1 MRAIGLHVKC
11 MGTPYF
17 NRLVLKKAGVVPK
30 FISQEKLYCKAHNT
44 ISRSTFYF
52 VNTLSQFYKTPLDID
67 YTTHANLLDEIDV
80 PQKLPL
86 KVDHIPNDVSQKLS
100 DILQTAFQDK
110 CSDIHFIPQQKSYDV
125 FFRQQGQLHPVMG
138 LDEFVGPAVT
148 NLIKLK
154 AQLDIAKAFQPQNG
168 QFVFITSR
176 NEFCCRVSTL
186 PCLHGE
192 SLVLRLQS
200 DQLNKTYHYDALDA
214 TEFAQAFA
222 HVSPGLWLITG
233 PIGHGKTT
241 TYYHLLNQIKN
252 QRIISFED
260 PIEVPQKQI
269 VQLNLDSSLTADDF
283 MRKLLRQS
291 VNVVGIGEIRTPEQ
305 LKLAVNAALTGHCVL
320 ATFHAGTR
328 SDVFLR
334 LENLGYTR
342 DAQRQFLKGVLF
354 QKWNSGNPRTLVFE

>member
-1 MRAIGLHVKC
+1 
-11 MGTPYF
+11 MGVPFF
-17 NRLVLKKAGVVPK
+17 NRLALKKAGVVPK
-30 FISQEKLYCKAHNT
+30 FISEEKLYCKAHNT
-44 ISRSTFYF
+44 ISQSAFYL

-67 YTTHANLLDEIDV
+67 YTTRTNLLDEVDI
-80 PQKLPL
+80 PRKFPL
-86 KVDHIPNDVSQKLS
+86 EVDHIPNDVSKKLS
-100 DILQTAFQDK
+100 DILQMAFQDK

-125 FFRQQGQLHPVMG
+125 FFRQQGCLHPVMV
-138 LDEFVGPAVT
+138 LNELVGTSVI

-154 AQLDIAKAFQPQNG
+154 AQLDMTKAFQPQNG

-176 NEFCCRVSTL
+176 NEVCCRVSTL

-200 DQLNKTYHYDALDA
+200 DQFNKSYHYDTLDA
-214 TEFAQAFA
+214 TEFARAFA
-222 HVSPGLWLITG
+222 RISPGLWLITG

-260 PIEVPQKQI
+260 PIEIPQKQM
-269 VQLNLDSSLTADDF
+269 VQLSLDNSWTADDF

-328 SDVFLR
+328 NDVFLR
-334 LENLGYTR
+334 LENLGYPKNT
-342 DAQRQFLKGVLF
+342 QQQFLKGVLF
-354 QKWNSGNPRTLVFE
+354 QRWNNANARVLEFE

>member
-1 MRAIGLHVKC
+1 ME
-11 MGTPYF
+11 TPFF
-17 NRLVLKKAGVVPK
+17 NRKILKKAGIVPK
-30 FISQEKLYCKAHNT
+30 FISEEKLYCKARNT
-44 ISRSTFYF
+44 ISRSAFYLA
-52 VNTLSQFYKTPLDID
+52 NTLSQFYKTPLDMD
-67 YTTHANLLDEIDV
+67 YTTHNNFLEEIDV
-80 PQKLPL
+80 PRKLPL
-86 KVDHIPNDVSQKLS
+86 KVEHIPNDISKKFS
-100 DILQTAFQDK
+100 DILQAAFQDE
-110 CSDIHFIPQQKSYDV
+110 CSDIHFIPQQKSYEV
-125 FFRQQGQLHPVMG
+125 FFRQKGRLRPVMELNDSAG
-138 LDEFVGPAVT
+138 SSVI

-154 AQLDIAKAFQPQNG
+154 AQLDMTKAFQPQNG
-168 QFVFITSR
+168 QFVFINSR
-176 NEFCCRVSTL
+176 TEVCCRVSTL

-200 DQLNKTYHYDALDA
+200 EQLNKTYHYDTLDA
-214 TEFAQAFA
+214 TEFAKAFA
-222 HVSPGLWLITG
+222 RISPGLWLITG

-269 VQLNLDSSLTADDF
+269 VQLNLDNALTADDF

-328 SDVFLR
+328 NDAFLR
-334 LENLGYTR
+334 LENLGYPKET
-342 DAQRQFLKGVLF
+342 QQQFLKGLLF
-354 QKWNSGNPRTLVFE
+354 QHWNNNTSRTLIFE